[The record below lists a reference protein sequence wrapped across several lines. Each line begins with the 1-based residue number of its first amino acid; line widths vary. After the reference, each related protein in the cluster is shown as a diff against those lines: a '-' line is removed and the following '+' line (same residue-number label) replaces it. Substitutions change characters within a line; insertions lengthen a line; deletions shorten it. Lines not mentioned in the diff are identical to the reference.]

1 MDNFIPYQL
10 KEILEDDL
18 KKFKKYVS
26 EINSDE
32 FNDTD
37 EDAEDKLLSLFIMT
51 VLNDMSV
58 LKQVKKKCIDSKKIS
73 EKDFNS
79 FVYVSLKYIDKLNRG
94 CWSFYEATI
103 LNIPAEEIREL
114 TITYTIL

>member
-1 MDNFIPYQL
+1 MDTFIPYQL

-18 KKFKKYVS
+18 KKFKKYVN

-32 FNDTD
+32 LNDD
-37 EDAEDKLLSLFIMT
+37 DDDDKLFSLYCFSLFD
-51 VLNDMSV
+51 NMSA

>member
-10 KEILEDDL
+10 KEILQDDL
-18 KKFKKYVS
+18 KKFKKYIVNINPS
-26 EINSDE
+26 EL
-32 FNDTD
+32 TD
-37 EDAEDKLLSLFIMT
+37 DDDDDKLFSLYCFSLFD
-51 VLNDMSV
+51 NMSA
-58 LKQVKKKCIDSKKIS
+58 LKQVKQKCIESKKIS
-73 EKDFNS
+73 ESDFNS
-79 FVYVSLKYIDKLNRG
+79 FVYVSLKYIDKLERG

>member
-18 KKFKKYVS
+18 KQFKKYVVT
-26 EINSDE
+26 INPLE
-32 FNDTD
+32 FNDKD
-37 EDAEDKLLSLFIMT
+37 EDAEDKLLSLFIMS

-58 LKQVKKKCIDSKKIS
+58 LKHIKKKCIDSKKIDS
-73 EKDFNS
+73 NTFNK
-79 FVYVSLKYIDKLNRG
+79 FIYISLKYIDKLERG

-103 LNIPAEEIREL
+103 LNIPAEEIRSTTL
-114 TITYTIL
+114 TYTIL

>member
-58 LKQVKKKCIDSKKIS
+58 LKQIKKKCLDSKQIDSKTFNKFIYIS
-73 EKDFNS
+73 M
-79 FVYVSLKYIDKLNRG
+79 KYIHKLETG

-103 LNIPAEEIREL
+103 LNIPAEEIRSTTL
-114 TITYTIL
+114 TYTIL